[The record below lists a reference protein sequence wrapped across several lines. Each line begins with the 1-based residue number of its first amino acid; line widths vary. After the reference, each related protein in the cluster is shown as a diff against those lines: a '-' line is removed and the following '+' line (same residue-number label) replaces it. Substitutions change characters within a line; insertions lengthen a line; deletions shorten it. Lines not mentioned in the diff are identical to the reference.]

1 MATLPI
7 LNHPNP
13 EVRRLAT
20 LASDLMSR
28 RLAVNSCKNYGSQ
41 FDMFVKWCSNLGL
54 PCSLPTP
61 VCVAAAYITHRI
73 ESAKT
78 FSTVKASVAGLGWAH
93 SELQLADPTRDP
105 SIRALYSVAERLL
118 PANINRKDAISPE
131 MIVSILRELAGGK
144 LSLEDQ
150 VGASAAALAYFT
162 FARHSD
168 LAVLRCED
176 VTVGPSYVEIF
187 FERAKNDQRRHGKL
201 CHVPRAQGLLDLG
214 SVLSKLRS
222 ALGDRSPEAP
232 LFPHIVRGRKTS
244 LPIKCQQFSDS
255 IRQLLARKGFNVQDI
270 SSHSLRSG
278 GMSMAIAMGVD
289 FSKAMA
295 HGRWR
300 SADAASRYVCETV
313 DARLHVGQAMLH
325 GLSDPSKIPE
335 VLRPTAAAVAA
346 HKRRRAA

>member
-13 EVRRLAT
+13 EVRRIAT

-78 FSTVKASVAGLGWAH
+78 FSTVRASVAGLGWAH

-201 CHVPRAQGLLDLG
+201 CWN
-214 SVLSKLRS
+214 
-222 ALGDRSPEAP
+222 
-232 LFPHIVRGRKTS
+232 
-244 LPIKCQQFSDS
+244 
-255 IRQLLARKGFNVQDI
+255 LAD
-270 SSHSLRSG
+270 
-278 GMSMAIAMGVD
+278 
-289 FSKAMA
+289 
-295 HGRWR
+295 
-300 SADAASRYVCETV
+300 
-313 DARLHVGQAMLH
+313 
-325 GLSDPSKIPE
+325 
-335 VLRPTAAAVAA
+335 
-346 HKRRRAA
+346 